1 VSSDDTQQTLAEDTQ
16 LYPFKWV
23 WGLLGCVA
31 LLALVIVFGPYDEG
45 FLLTQT
51 REHIWYRWKLETRT
65 TFGFVS
71 AWGGYLLHQVFLWWV
86 IFQAKRQQLQYVQ
99 GLHGI
104 NVLAITGNVFFVG
117 LHLLQSKLWYDGL
130 AQNISP
136 VASQFSVIFLL
147 VFVLIMENPRRGLI
161 FGLKAPIASSVVQGL
176 KRYHGYYFSW
186 AITFTFWFHP
196 FELTQGHLLGFFY
209 IFALLLQSSLFFT
222 RFHTN
227 RRWTFFLEVY
237 VLLHGTLVAV
247 MIPEQGPRVVAMFG
261 AGFLT
266 LMVVTQIHGLGLSR
280 RVLWS
285 ISLLYLATIVSLFA
299 LGLVGLA
306 ELLRIPLA
314 EYGLAI
320 AVAMLLWGLLK
331 GWRLFRPVV

>member
-1 VSSDDTQQTLAEDTQ
+1 MSANNTQPMQTAPAPI
-16 LYPFKWV
+16 YPFKWA
-23 WGLLGCVA
+23 WGLLGCLA
-31 LLALVIVFGPYDEG
+31 LLALVVVFGPFDEG
-45 FLLTQT
+45 FLLTQP
-51 REHIWYRWKLETRT
+51 RDHIWYRWKLETST
-65 TFGFVS
+65 TLGFIS
-71 AWGGYLLHQVFLWWV
+71 AWGGYCLHQLFLWWV
-86 IFQAKRQQLQYVQ
+86 IFKAKRQQLPYVQ
-99 GLHGI
+99 GLHAI
-104 NVLAITGNVFFVG
+104 NLLAIAGNVFFVG

-147 VFVLIMENPRRGLI
+147 VFVLIMENPRRGLL
-161 FGLKAPIASSVVQGL
+161 FGVKAPIASNVVQGL

-209 IFALLLQSSLFFT
+209 IFALFLQSSLFFT

-227 RRWTFFLEVY
+227 RRWTFLLEIY

-247 MIPEQGPRVVAMFG
+247 MIPEQGPKVVAMFG

-280 RVLWS
+280 RVLLA
-285 ISLLYLATIVSLFA
+285 ISLLYLLIIASLFA
-299 LGLVGLA
+299 LGLVGVA

-320 AVAMLLWGLLK
+320 AVALLLWGLLK
-331 GWRLFRPVV
+331 GWRVLKPVG